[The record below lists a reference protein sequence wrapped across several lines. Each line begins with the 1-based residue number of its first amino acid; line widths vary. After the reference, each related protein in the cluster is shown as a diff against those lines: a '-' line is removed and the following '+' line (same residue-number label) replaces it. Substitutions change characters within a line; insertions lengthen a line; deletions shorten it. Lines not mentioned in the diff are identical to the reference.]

1 MLFNRSNF
9 KDLTAL
15 HVCTPVIRKLINGI
29 NRKFDSRIN
38 CFLFHADNARQFLEA
53 HPSKNA
59 LLLAQGWVFSS
70 RKGRPRCVLNT
81 AKTQGLSAKSVVPF
95 PFIRSGV

>member
-70 RKGRPRCVLNT
+70 RKGRPRCVLNIAT
-81 AKTQGLSAKSVVPF
+81 NPGLICKIGRPLPVYS
-95 PFIRSGV
+95 